1 MNTAT
6 YSNRLNR
13 AINRAPRIT
22 LHCPELQ
29 RAYALA
35 DRKARAAVFARN
47 NPQPA
52 VYFTGHTSEAC

>member
-1 MNTAT
+1 MPTAT
-6 YSNRLNR
+6 YNNRLNR

-22 LHCPELQ
+22 LHCLELQ
-29 RAYALA
+29 HAYALA

-52 VYFTGHTSEAC
+52 VCFTGHALEA